1 MKDKKISILLIVLTG
16 ILMMIN
22 FWLAIVFS
30 GEDGANIFTTASGWI
45 SGIAT
50 IVLGVIALFVN
61 AGYKKENDIYL
72 EKQAEIQWKNDER
85 DTIELY
91 RKQILETYNR
101 FLKLNFADVLY
112 QLIEKEEKPEAPIFE
127 LALLSKIKS
136 EKQNMFFVFTICR
149 YYFLFKSELFDS
161 YAKYLDLLSQAV
173 SDYKNMIY
181 NKEFDK
187 GEKLQEA
194 YVNVINNF
202 NIHIA
207 NVNLFLTVKMNSKS
221 KKELNVELEKMRKQQ
236 SQWWDKI
243 KPTEEF
249 ESK

>member
-22 FWLAIVFS
+22 FWLAIAFS

-149 YYFLFKSELFDS
+149 YYFLFKSELFES

-243 KPTEEF
+243 KPTEKF

>member
-1 MKDKKISILLIVLTG
+1 MKNKKINMWLIVVTG
-16 ILMMIN
+16 VLMLFN
-22 FWLAIVFS
+22 FVLAVVFP
-30 GEDGANIFTTASGWI
+30 GDNGANIFTTVSGWI

-50 IVLGVIALFVN
+50 IVLGIIALFVN

-91 RKQILETYNR
+91 RNQILETYNR

-149 YYFLFKSELFDS
+149 YYFAFKAELFES

-194 YVNVINNF
+194 YVSVINNF

-207 NVNLFLTVKMNSKS
+207 NVNVFLTVKMNSKS

-236 SQWWDKI
+236 SRWWDKV
-243 KPTEEF
+243 KPVENF
-249 ESK
+249 ESQ